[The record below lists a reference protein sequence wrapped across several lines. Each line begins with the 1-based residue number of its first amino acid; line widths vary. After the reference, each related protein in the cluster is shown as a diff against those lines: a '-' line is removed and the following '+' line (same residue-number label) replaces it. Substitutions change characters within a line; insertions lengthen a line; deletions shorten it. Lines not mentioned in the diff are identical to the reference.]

1 MKCDSSLKNR
11 IKRAQGQM
19 QGVLKMMDNEAT
31 CMDILT
37 QLKAIRSSIDNAIG
51 ILTTSNLI
59 QMIEVTNDVKLNNIE
74 DAVNLVI
81 KGIK

>member
-1 MKCDSSLKNR
+1 MKCDISLRNR
-11 IKRAQGQM
+11 IKRTQGQM
-19 QGVLKMMDNEAT
+19 QGVLSMMDVDAS

-37 QLKAIRSSIDNAIG
+37 QLKAIRSSIDTAIG

-59 QMIEVTNDVKLNNIE
+59 QTIQEQNDIELDSLE
-74 DAVNLVI
+74 DAINLVV